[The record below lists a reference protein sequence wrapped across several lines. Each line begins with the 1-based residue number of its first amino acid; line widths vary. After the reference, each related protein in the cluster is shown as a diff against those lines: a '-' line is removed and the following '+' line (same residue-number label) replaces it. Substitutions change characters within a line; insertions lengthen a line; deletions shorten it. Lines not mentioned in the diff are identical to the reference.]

1 MAKYIL
7 VGEVHGTNEC
17 PEACLKILEKYKIK
31 HLALE
36 GDKSMSSNDGRA
48 SKAVKRLV
56 AAAKR
61 KGIKIHFAEEKSD
74 AEMNILK
81 RDKTMAEN
89 LIKIKKDVV
98 FLCGNVHACK
108 KPFQM
113 PLLFRIF
120 CRIKK
125 ITIPKNN
132 ILDTCGSYLP
142 KNKTISYRVVAK
154 NGGKFNNNG
163 IKTEGPSKKLP
174 LGIIKSP
181 EESYDFYYVVDRF
194 TPSD

>member
-17 PEACLKILEKYKIK
+17 PEACLKIIENYKIK

-36 GDKSMSSNDGRA
+36 LDKSMSSNDGRA
-48 SKAVKRLV
+48 SKAVKQLV

-61 KGIKIHFAEEKSD
+61 KGIRIHFVDGKCD
-74 AEMNILK
+74 ILK

-89 LIKIKKDVV
+89 LMKIKKEVV
-98 FLCGNVHACK
+98 FLCGNIHASK
-108 KPFQM
+108 KPFKM
-113 PLLFRIF
+113 PLPFRIF
-120 CRIKK
+120 CKIKK

-142 KNKTISYRVVAK
+142 KDKTISYRIVAK
-154 NGGKFNNNG
+154 NGGKFNNCG

-174 LGIIKSP
+174 LGIMKSP
-181 EESYDFYYVVDRF
+181 EEEYDFYYVVDKF
-194 TPSD
+194 TPSE